1 MDLEDIMV
9 SEIREKQVLYDFT
22 HMLNLKNETTEQIEQ
37 KKTHRYWEQIGGF
50 REEEGWV
57 VWEMGSRGTAFQL

>member
-1 MDLEDIMV
+1 MWMDLEDIMV

-37 KKTHRYWEQIGGF
+37 KKTHRY
-50 REEEGWV
+50 
-57 VWEMGSRGTAFQL
+57 